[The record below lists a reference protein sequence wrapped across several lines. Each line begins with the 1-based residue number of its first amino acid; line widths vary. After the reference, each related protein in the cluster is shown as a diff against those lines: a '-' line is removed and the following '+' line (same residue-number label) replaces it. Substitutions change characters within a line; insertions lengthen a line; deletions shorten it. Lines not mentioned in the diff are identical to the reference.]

1 MINTV
6 MEYGF
11 TSWENRR
18 RHLDPEAERILPLV
32 VDAGAAGMNRMQIG
46 NAIELDQE
54 VLDELLAGMVEVGLL
69 NVMWRDGLPVY
80 LAGIM
85 GI

>member
-1 MINTV
+1 
-6 MEYGF
+6 
-11 TSWENRR
+11 
-18 RHLDPEAERILPLV
+18 
-32 VDAGAAGMNRMQIG
+32 MQIG

-80 LAGIM
+80 LAG
-85 GI
+85 